1 MESMYS
7 YELDINLGQQCHI
20 VQRVKEGYVCFE
32 LLFDNE
38 VQSLIER

>member
-1 MESMYS
+1 MEYMYS
-7 YELDINLGQQCHI
+7 DELDINLGQQCHI

-32 LLFDNE
+32 LLFGNE